1 MGFFERLAKLER
13 EGGRAV
19 IATVIRTS
27 GSVPRSAG
35 TKMLILAD
43 GTREGT
49 IGGGEMEAGVIQLA
63 RQVLEDGKPRIH
75 MYSFKDWGDAEDG
88 ECRGE
93 MEIYIEALNPSPKL
107 VVFGT
112 GHVGKAVVHLGA
124 WLGFQVVVIDDR
136 VECTTPEAV
145 PEAHERMLCQP
156 ADFAAAT
163 VIHEET
169 YVVMTTR
176 DLEID
181 LQVLPAL
188 LDSPAAYIGVI
199 GASRR
204 WEATAAQ
211 MIERGIPAAELARV
225 NSPIG
230 LDLKAETPEEI
241 AVSILAQIIMLRGGG
256 TGERMAHSPDFVR
269 ESEV

>member
-1 MGFFERLAKLER
+1 MGFFERLAKLEH
-13 EGGRAV
+13 GGGKAV

-75 MYSFKDWGDAEDG
+75 TYAFKDWGDDSAG
-88 ECRGE
+88 ESRGE
-93 MEIYIEALNPSPKL
+93 MEIYLEALNLSPKL
-107 VVFGT
+107 LVIGT

-124 WLGFQVVVIDDR
+124 WLGFHVVIIDDR
-136 VECTTPEAV
+136 EGCTTPEAV
-145 PEAHERMLCQP
+145 PDAHERIYCEP

-163 VIHEET
+163 VIHEQT

-188 LDSPAAYIGVI
+188 LDSPAVFIGII
-199 GASRR
+199 GSQRR
-204 WEATAAQ
+204 WETTVARL
-211 MIERGIPAAELARV
+211 IEGGIPADDLQRV

-241 AVSILAQIIMLRGGG
+241 AVSILAQIIMVRYGG
-256 TGERMAHSPDFVR
+256 TGARMAHSPDFVR